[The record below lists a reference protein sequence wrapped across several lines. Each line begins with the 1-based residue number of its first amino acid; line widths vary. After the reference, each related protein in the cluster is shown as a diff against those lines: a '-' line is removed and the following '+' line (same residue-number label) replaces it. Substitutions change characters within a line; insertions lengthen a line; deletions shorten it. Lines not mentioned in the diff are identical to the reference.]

1 MTDVHTTEQ
10 RSRNMAAIKC
20 KDTSPELIVRSL
32 VHRMGFRYRLH
43 RKDLPGRPDIVLTS
57 RKKIIEVRGC
67 FWHMHK
73 CRYGKVTPAT
83 NVAFWATK
91 RLSNVKR
98 DKRNQKNL
106 EAHGWEVLVVW
117 ECVTKDLNSLQ
128 QRLTQFLSPDAG

>member
-32 VHRMGFRYRLH
+32 LHRMGFRYRLH

-83 NVAFWATK
+83 NAAFWATK